1 MTERWIPVVAL
12 TAVRDGDVVAVEA
25 DGVAM
30 VIAREG
36 EALYA
41 LQRRCL
47 HRGGDLADGIISRGH
62 VICANHGWRF
72 AAATGCHD
80 QASDVCLTRYAVRV
94 TGDQIEVDPTPLA
107 ASTTNSG
114 ETERMDLVDPSEKDE
129 DV

>member
-1 MTERWIPVVAL
+1 MAERWIPVAAL
-12 TAVRDGDVVAVEA
+12 AAVRDGDVVAVEA
-25 DGVAM
+25 EGVAM
-30 VIAREG
+30 VLAREG
-36 EALYA
+36 DAIYA

-72 AAATGCHD
+72 SAATGCHD

-94 TGDQIEVDPTPLA
+94 VGDQIEVDPTPVA

-114 ETERMDLVDPSEKDE
+114 ETERIDPLELGDKDDE
-129 DV
+129 

>member
-1 MTERWIPVVAL
+1 VTAERWIPVVAL
-12 TAVRDGDVVAVEA
+12 AAVRDGDVVAVEA

-30 VIAREG
+30 VVAREG
-36 EALYA
+36 DALYA

-62 VICANHGWRF
+62 VICPNHGWRF
-72 AAATGCHD
+72 SAATGYND

-94 TGDQIEVDPTPLA
+94 VGDQIEVDPTPLA

-114 ETERMDLVDPSEKDE
+114 ETERIDTIDLPEDDE
-129 DV
+129 